1 MKYEVTDPGPV
12 REELW
17 NEKTVRVHYGGFN
30 INPADFPAGTEY
42 AKKGLPLNVDF
53 ATRNAKPV
61 KTAKLTAALGASAT
75 SVVVAKGHLFKAGD
89 HIGNGTKASTI
100 TAINT
105 SSPSADTLT
114 ISAALG
120 AQAEGT
126 VLTISTEAGDDK
138 PVLEATKLNYADVKL
153 EGQPSVSAIYA
164 VDEVRES
171 RLPYP
176 LTDEIKASL
185 TNRFLIIP

>member
-30 INPADFPAGTEY
+30 IDPNDFPAGTGY
-42 AKKGLPLNVDF
+42 IKKGTPLNVDF

-61 KTAKLTAALGASAT
+61 KTAKLAAALGASAT
-75 SVVVAKGHLFKAGD
+75 AVVVGKAHLFKVGD
-89 HIGNGTKASTI
+89 HIGNGSKASTI
-100 TAINT
+100 TAIDT
-105 SSPSADTLT
+105 SDPAKDTLT
-114 ISAALG
+114 IDAALG
-120 AQAEGT
+120 ALPIDT
-126 VLTISTEAGDDK
+126 VLTVSTEAGDDK
-138 PVLEATKLNYADVKL
+138 PLLEATKLNYADVKL
-153 EGQPSVSAIYA
+153 EGKPSVSAIYA
-164 VDEVRES
+164 VDEVREG

-176 LTDEIKASL
+176 LTDEIKESL